1 MQAPDQTQQP
11 DQPLTPNLL
20 SSPPQDPV
28 PGQQLPQDPLQA
40 QQLPQD
46 PLQAQQL
53 PQEQQQQ
60 LQA

>member
-1 MQAPDQTQQP
+1 MQAPDQTQQR
-11 DQPLTPNLL
+11 DQPLTSNLL
-20 SSPPQDPV
+20 SSPPQDLV
-28 PGQQLPQDPLQA
+28 TG